1 MAVKVSFAIVVAVAA
16 ACASCES
23 TIVPSPADTVDL
35 GDGTVATLGTDGSLT
50 VTRDGAVL
58 ISSPPGASFVSR
70 SIDNDSPDG
79 WHDPTKTT
87 AYTFDR
93 LTSLAVHIDSP
104 APGVLHVT
112 TSDDGK
118 RTALVRLALATDA
131 GFYTGMGER
140 FDHVDPRGRVVP
152 MHMSIDAQNES
163 GTTDAH
169 VPVPLLVSSRGYGV
183 FVESREAGAFDV
195 GAADPGVVS
204 ATFEGKTT
212 SAWLLFARDPL
223 QVVASYTQ
231 HVGLPRA
238 VPRWA
243 LGPMYWRNEWT
254 SDTQMLDDA
263 AQMRTLH
270 IPATTMWIDNPWQV
284 SYNDFAPDPA
294 RFPDP
299 ALLMGELAALGYRIL
314 FWSTPYLEKP
324 NTGPP
329 DEARQLYAQADA
341 TPGVLVRMS
350 DGSALSAPGFDAK
363 QGFGMVDF
371 STSSGR
377 DFWAGL
383 ASRAVG
389 LGGSGF
395 KLDYGED
402 IIPQIFNARL
412 GVRFADGSTDRT
424 ARAYPLGYHA
434 AYHEALDAAGGGIV
448 IVRASS
454 WGGASIADIV
464 WPGDLDNDFE
474 KAGDVR
480 SDGSFAV
487 GGLPAAIVAAQ
498 TLSVSGFP
506 SFASDTGGFR
516 HGAPTKEALL
526 RWAEH
531 TALSVIMQLGGG
543 GDTHAPWAYDS
554 ETVALY
560 KNLATL
566 HAQLEPYLSTQLA
579 LAESSGAPIIRPLP
593 LAFPDDVGARAVAD
607 DEYLLG
613 PDLLVAPVVEAG
625 ATSRSVHFPAGR
637 WVSFWAG
644 DVVDGPADAQVPAP
658 LGTPPLFARAGA
670 AVPMLAADIDTLAQ
684 ASVGS
689 VVTVFDRASTVEGR
703 AWVRGPAQAGYD
715 DGASLAIGDST
726 QGVSFTFTPGAAAQA
741 VVVLADLR
749 SRTGQTAPITHVTA
763 GGSDLPKL
771 ADENAVR
778 AASGSAYALTG
789 DSLVLR
795 LEGATTALAQ

>member
-1 MAVKVSFAIVVAVAA
+1 MA
-16 ACASCES
+16 
-23 TIVPSPADTVDL
+23 
-35 GDGTVATLGTDGSLT
+35 
-50 VTRDGAVL
+50 
-58 ISSPPGASFVSR
+58 
-70 SIDNDSPDG
+70 
-79 WHDPTKTT
+79 
-87 AYTFDR
+87 
-93 LTSLAVHIDSP
+93 
-104 APGVLHVT
+104 
-112 TSDDGK
+112 
-118 RTALVRLALATDA
+118 
-131 GFYTGMGER
+131 
-140 FDHVDPRGRVVP
+140 
-152 MHMSIDAQNES
+152 Q
-163 GTTDAH
+163 
-169 VPVPLLVSSRGYGV
+169 
-183 FVESREAGAFDV
+183 
-195 GAADPGVVS
+195 
-204 ATFEGKTT
+204 
-212 SAWLLFARDPL
+212 
-223 QVVASYTQ
+223 
-231 HVGLPRA
+231 
-238 VPRWA
+238 
-243 LGPMYWRNEWT
+243 
-254 SDTQMLDDA
+254 
-263 AQMRTLH
+263 
-270 IPATTMWIDNPWQV
+270 
-284 SYNDFAPDPA
+284 
-294 RFPDP
+294 
-299 ALLMGELAALGYRIL
+299 LAALGYRVL

-329 DEARQLYAQADA
+329 DEARQLYVQADA

-363 QGFGMVDF
+363 QGFGMLDF
-371 STSSGR
+371 STSAGR

-383 ASRAVG
+383 ASRAVA

-402 IIPQIFNARL
+402 IVPQIFNARL

-434 AYHEALDAAGGGIV
+434 AYHQALDAAGGGIV

-480 SDGSFAV
+480 SDGSYAV

-516 HGAPTKEALL
+516 HGAPTREALL

-554 ETVALY
+554 EAVAIY

-566 HAQLEPYLSTQLA
+566 HAQLEPYLSAQLA

-625 ATSRSVHFPAGR
+625 ATARSVHFPAGR

-644 DVVDGPADAQVPAP
+644 DVVDGPADAQVAAP

-670 AVPMLAADIDTLAQ
+670 GVPMLAADIDTLAH

-689 VVTVFDRASTVEGR
+689 VVTVFDRASTVEAR
-703 AWVRGPAQAGYD
+703 VWVRGPAQAGYD
-715 DGASLAIGDST
+715 DGASLAVGDSA

-741 VVVLADLR
+741 IVVLADLR
-749 SRTGQTAPITHVTA
+749 GRTGQTAPITHVTA
-763 GGSDLPKL
+763 GGGDLPQL
-771 ADENAVR
+771 ADEAAVR

-795 LEGATTALAQ
+795 LEGATSALAQ

>member
-1 MAVKVSFAIVVAVAA
+1 MVSARFSFVLGLAA
-16 ACASCES
+16 LCASCES
-23 TIVPSPADTVDL
+23 TVVPSPANTIDL

-58 ISSPPGASFVSR
+58 VQSPPGASLVSR
-70 SIDNDSPDG
+70 SIDADSPDG
-79 WHDPTKTT
+79 WHDPTKTM
-87 AYTFDR
+87 AFTFDR
-93 LTSLAVHIDSP
+93 MTSTDVSIDSP

-112 TSDDGK
+112 SRDDGSK
-118 RTALVRLALATDA
+118 TALVRVSLAADD

-163 GTTDAH
+163 ATTDAH

-195 GAADPGVVS
+195 ASTDANVVS

-212 SAWLLFARDPL
+212 STWLLFRRDPL
-223 QVVASYTQ
+223 QVVASYMQ

-238 VPRWA
+238 LPRWA

-254 SDTQMLDDA
+254 NDTQMLDDA
-263 AQMRTLH
+263 AQLRTLH
-270 IPATTMWIDNPWQV
+270 IPTTTMWIDNPWQV
-284 SYNDFAPDPA
+284 SYNDFVPDPA

-299 ALLMGELAALGYRIL
+299 SSLMGQLAALGYRVL

-324 NTGPP
+324 STGPV

-341 TPGVLVRMS
+341 TPGVLVRLS
-350 DGSALSAPGFDAK
+350 DGSALSAPGFDSK
-363 QGFGMVDF
+363 QGFGMIDF
-371 STSSGR
+371 STGAGR

-383 ASRAVG
+383 ASRAVS

-402 IIPQIFNARL
+402 ILPQVFNARI

-424 ARAYPLGYHA
+424 ARSYPLGYHA
-434 AYHEALDAAGGGIV
+434 AYHQALDAAGGGIL

-474 KAGDVR
+474 RSGDVR

-487 GGLPAAIVAAQ
+487 GGLPAAVVAAQ

-506 SFASDTGGFR
+506 SFGSDTGGFR
-516 HGAPTKEALL
+516 HGAPTKEAML

-543 GDTHAPWAYDS
+543 GDTHAPWAYDA
-554 ETVALY
+554 ETVTLY
-560 KNLATL
+560 KGLATL
-566 HAQLEPYLSTQLA
+566 HAQLEPYLSAQLA
-579 LAESSGAPIIRPLP
+579 LAESVGVPTIRPLP
-593 LAFPDDVGARAVAD
+593 LAFPDDVDARASAD
-607 DEYLLG
+607 SEYLLG
-613 PDLLVAPVVEAG
+613 PDLLVAPVVDPG
-625 ATSRSVHFPAGR
+625 VTTRSVHVPAGR
-637 WVSFWAG
+637 WVHWFTG
-644 DVVDGPADAQVPAP
+644 EIIDGPIDAQVAAP
-658 LGTPPLFARAGA
+658 LGTPPLYARAGA
-670 AVPMLAADIDTLAQ
+670 VVPMLAADIDTLASP
-684 ASVGS
+684 AISS
-689 VVTVFDRASTVEGR
+689 VVGVFDRAGTVEAR
-703 AWVRGPAQAGYD
+703 SWVRGSAQATFE
-715 DGASLAIGDST
+715 DGANLAVGDVS
-726 QGVSFTFTPGAAAQA
+726 QGVTFTFTPGAAAHA
-741 VVVLADLR
+741 IIVVADLR
-749 SRTGQTAPITHVTA
+749 SRTGHPTSLTQVTVSGAPIPQLSTET
-763 GGSDLPKL
+763 D
-771 ADENAVR
+771 VR
-778 AASGSAYALTG
+778 AATGSAYALTG
-789 DSLVLR
+789 DTLILR
-795 LEGATTALAQ
+795 LEGPTSALAD